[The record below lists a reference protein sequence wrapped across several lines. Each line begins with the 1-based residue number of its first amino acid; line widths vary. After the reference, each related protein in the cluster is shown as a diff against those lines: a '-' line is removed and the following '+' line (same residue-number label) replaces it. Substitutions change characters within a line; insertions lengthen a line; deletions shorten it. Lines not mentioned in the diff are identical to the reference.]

1 MKKIEKIHYITQ
13 DLPGKPHWQLAEEAC
28 KGGIRW
34 VQLRVKNK
42 TEEEWLEIAWKV
54 SKVCRKYG
62 SKLIINDHVEI
73 ARMVRADGVHLGKT
87 DMDPVEARILLGND
101 AIIGGTAN
109 TILDIDK
116 LNGKVDYI
124 GLGPYK
130 FTVTKEKLSPI
141 LALDGFRDI
150 MELCRDRSLSVPVIG
165 IGGIRK
171 EDVPL
176 LLQTGIYGIAI
187 ASGIGMSDSIDTTAD
202 EWINLLKEAVI

>member
-54 SKVCRKYG
+54 SKVCSKYG
-62 SKLIINDHVEI
+62 SKLIINDNVEI
-73 ARMVRADGVHLGKT
+73 ARIVRADGVHLGKT

-124 GLGPYK
+124 GLGPFR

-141 LALDGFRDI
+141 LELDGLREI
-150 MELCRDRSLSVPVIG
+150 MEQCRDRSLTVPVIS

-176 LLQTGIYGIAI
+176 LLQTGIYGLAI
-187 ASGIGMSDSIDTTAD
+187 ASGIGMSDSVETTAD
-202 EWINLLKEAVI
+202 EWINLINEAVI

>member
-54 SKVCRKYG
+54 TKVCSKYG
-62 SKLIINDHVEI
+62 SKLIINDNVEI
-73 ARMVRADGVHLGKT
+73 ARIVRADGVHLGKT
-87 DMDPVEARILLGND
+87 DMDPVEARILLGKD

-124 GLGPYK
+124 GLGPFR

-141 LALDGFRDI
+141 LELDGLREI
-150 MELCRDRSLSVPVIG
+150 MEQCRDRSLTVPVIS

-176 LLQTGIYGIAI
+176 LLQTGIYGLAI
-187 ASGIGMSDSIDTTAD
+187 ASGIGMSDSVETTAD
-202 EWINLLKEAVI
+202 EWINLINEAVI